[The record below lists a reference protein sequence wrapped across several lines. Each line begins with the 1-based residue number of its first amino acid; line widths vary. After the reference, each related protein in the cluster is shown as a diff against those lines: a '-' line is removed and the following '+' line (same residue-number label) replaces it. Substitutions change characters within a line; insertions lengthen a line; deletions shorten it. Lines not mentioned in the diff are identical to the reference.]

1 MKMTILIGVQLIVIG
16 IFLLLGWA
24 VRYKKVYGLISG
36 YISRPAKEQEELVK
50 NGYPQ
55 KMGGLLI
62 LTAVGMLILLP
73 LAFTS
78 FTYVMEVQFG
88 FMLIFL
94 MGGMIYLSKYEIPS
108 KRKRSYWISSILM
121 IVVFGV
127 IGGLTIAGYQKNALI
142 VSDDSFE
149 ITGMYGDEWRK
160 EDIKS
165 VKLLDEMPEV
175 TWKINGFGLSTMA
188 KGVFKVK
195 DYGKSLLFIEKE
207 PPYIY
212 VNVGEEHIFINGSSP
227 EETRSWYWEL
237 TD

>member
-1 MKMTILIGVQLIVIG
+1 MKMTILIGVQLFVIG

-127 IGGLTIAGYQKNALI
+127 IGGLTIAGYQKNDLI